1 MDDRT
6 PHTDLLQRTAPV
18 EEPLPRAATRRL
30 VAAAGVMPVA
40 VVMGARQTGKSTL
53 VRSPPAFADYPYLTL
68 DSSDIRAQ
76 ARSAPRALLRRAP
89 RLVLDEI
96 QRDPELVLALKEVVD
111 GESGRTPGQF
121 VLTGSANL
129 LEMGRVR
136 DSLAGRAAYT
146 TLWPLSRRERLGLG
160 SAGAWSAFFTD
171 APPRWPESLEGASG
185 APGDWRDAVAIG
197 GYPVPALR
205 LGSPEARA
213 IWFQGYTETYLDRD
227 LRDLASI
234 GNPLDMRRL
243 MRVAVN
249 RVGQLVNRAE
259 WARDAGISPT
269 TAFRYLDLLEQSY
282 QLVRLNAFAV
292 NGTKRLIRSPK
303 AYWSDTALA
312 LHLAGWPPLTG
323 FHFENL
329 VLTDLLVWRDALPQP
344 PAVMHWRSVTQ
355 EEVDFVVEH
364 PDGRLLAVECKAG
377 SRPAY
382 DDSRGVR
389 AFLGQYASAV
399 GGVVVHGGTDTY
411 WLSDRVLAAPWWRI
425 C

>member
-1 MDDRT
+1 MT
-6 PHTDLLQRTAPV
+6 SSEEAPLA
-18 EEPLPRAATRRL
+18 PRPRAATQHL
-30 VAAAGVMPVA
+30 LAAAGVMPVA

-53 VRSPPAFADYPYLTL
+53 VRSPPAFAAYPCLTL
-68 DSSDIRAQ
+68 DSPDIRAQ
-76 ARSAPRALLRRAP
+76 ARSAPEALLRRAP

-111 GESGRTPGQF
+111 QEPARTPGQF
-121 VLTGSANL
+121 ILTASANL
-129 LEMGRVR
+129 LETGRAR

-146 TLWPLSRRERLGLG
+146 TLWPLARREQLSLG
-160 SAGAWSAFFTD
+160 SAGAWSTFFAD
-171 APPRWPESLEGASG
+171 RPGRWPELLDGVPSV
-185 APGDWRDAVAIG
+185 PDDWRAVVTVG

-205 LGSPEARA
+205 LGSAEARA

-234 GNPLDMRRL
+234 GSPLDMRRL
-243 MRVAVN
+243 MRVAVH
-249 RVGQLVNRAE
+249 RIGQLVNRAE
-259 WARDAGISPT
+259 WARDAGLSAT

-292 NGTKRLIRSPK
+292 NRTKRLIKSPK

-312 LHLAGWPPLTG
+312 LHLAGSPPLTG

-329 VLTDLLVWRDALPQP
+329 ILTELLVWRDALPQP
-344 PAVMHWRSVTQ
+344 PALMHWRSVAQ

-364 PDGRLLAVECKAG
+364 PDSRLLAIECKAAA
-377 SRPAY
+377 RPTY
-382 DDSRGVR
+382 DDSRGAR
-389 AFLGQYASAV
+389 TFLEQYSDAV
-399 GGVVVHGGTDTY
+399 GAVVVHGGTDTY
-411 WLSDRVLAAPWWRI
+411 WLADRVLAVPWWRI